1 MIYLDLL
8 IIILSQT
15 FQQFKFYIV
24 IILIL
29 TMLSTGE
36 TLSNGKTFL
45 RKFLEILKRTLT
57 SSYGAYRAF
66 TGEHCH
72 IYRYRTFNPFA
83 TGAILLCS

>member
-36 TLSNGKTFL
+36 ILSNGKTFL
-45 RKFLEILKRTLT
+45 RNFLENLKRTLT
-57 SSYGAYRAF
+57 SSHGAF

-83 TGAILLCS
+83 TGDILLCS